1 MVEIKNTILV
11 VDDDASV
18 RKMLRTCLI
27 RKNYSVRCEAGYAE
41 AEACIRDGEF
51 ALMFIDIKLGKASG
65 IDLLRQALEHQPNC
79 PVVLMTG
86 YPDIDSSSEAV
97 RLGAFDYLHKPFSM
111 KSVADILQRGLK
123 QKELLNE
130 RKGFRLLTDAVFRS
144 VKDVILTVDSE
155 YRILHVSRSAFQ
167 VCRFDPNVVGC
178 NFRELPKECNER
190 CFKALRGALETSRD
204 VVLDAFECPNPNNA
218 LSRVSLVTS
227 PLRDE
232 KGKTSGVVMV
242 VRDETRLA
250 DLERDLR
257 CRQQFYNLVGK
268 NTKMQQ
274 VYEFIES
281 VADYRTTVLITGETG
296 TGKELVCDALYH
308 KSCQKSGP
316 LVKVNCSALSENLI
330 ESELFGH
337 VKGAF
342 TGADRNKIGRFE
354 MADGGT
360 LFLDEIGEVSPH
372 IQVKLLRTLQE
383 KSIERVGDGCT
394 REVDVR
400 VVAATSEDLTDKVQK
415 KEFKESLYYR
425 LKVVEIKLPPLR
437 EKMDD
442 VPLLIEYFTEQFNR
456 QFRKTIREVSRE
468 VLRLFMS
475 YHWPGNVREL
485 KNIIEHACILCRHDR
500 LIVDDLPQ
508 DFINRGRGRKKT
520 AVCEPNDERDEIL
533 KVLVQNR
540 WNKSRAADALGI
552 SRRTLYRR
560 MNKHEISNL

>member
-18 RKMLRTCLI
+18 RKMLRACLTQ
-27 RKNYSVRCEAGYAE
+27 KNYSVRCASGYAE

-51 ALMFIDIKLGKASG
+51 ALMFVDIKLGKASG
-65 IDLLRQALEHQPNC
+65 IDLLSQAMEQQPNC

-86 YPDIDSSSEAV
+86 YPDIESSSEAV
-97 RLGAFDYLHKPFSM
+97 RLGAFDYLHKPFLLE
-111 KSVADILQRGLK
+111 SVADILQRGLK
-123 QKELLNE
+123 QKSLLDE
-130 RKGFRLLTDAVFRS
+130 RNGYRLLTDAVFRS
-144 VKDVILTVDSE
+144 VKDIILTVDSE
-155 YRILHVSRSAFQ
+155 YRILHVSRSAFH

-190 CFKALRGALETSRD
+190 CFKALREAQETSRD

-227 PLRDE
+227 PLQDE

-250 DLERDLR
+250 DLERDLG

-274 VYEFIES
+274 VYAFIES
-281 VADYRTTVLITGETG
+281 VADYRATVLITGETG

-308 KSCQKSGP
+308 KSCEKKGP
-316 LVKVNCSALSENLI
+316 LIKVNCSALSENLI

-342 TGADRNKIGRFE
+342 TGADKNKIGRFE

-360 LFLDEIGEVSPH
+360 LFLDEISEVSPR

-383 KSIERVGDGCT
+383 KSIERVGDGGT

-400 VVAATSEDLTDKVQK
+400 VVAATSEDLMDKVKK
-415 KEFKESLYYR
+415 KEFKEALYYR

-437 EKMDD
+437 ERMDD
-442 VPLLIEYFTEQFNR
+442 IPLLLDYFTEQFNR
-456 QFRKTIREVSRE
+456 QFRKTIRGTSRE
-468 VLRLFMS
+468 VLGLLMG

-485 KNIIEHACILCRHDR
+485 KNITEHACILCRHDR
-500 LIVDDLPQ
+500 LVVEDLPK
-508 DFINRGRGRKKT
+508 DFIKRRQGRKKSG
-520 AVCEPNDERDEIL
+520 VCESDEEREAIL
-533 KVLVQNR
+533 NALVQNR
-540 WNKSRAADALGI
+540 WNKSRTAHALGI

-560 MNKHEISNL
+560 MKKQAISNL